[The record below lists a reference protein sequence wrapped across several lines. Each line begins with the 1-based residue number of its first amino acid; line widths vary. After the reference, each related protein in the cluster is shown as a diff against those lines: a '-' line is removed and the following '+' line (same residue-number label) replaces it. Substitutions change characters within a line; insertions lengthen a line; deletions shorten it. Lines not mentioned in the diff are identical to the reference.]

1 MSAPCSA
8 YDDPSCE
15 LLGFRQS
22 RSGELINWSKKI
34 SANYSAGK
42 WDVPAPPREQLGG
55 LLLVNPVQLGP
66 IGVGLARKTD
76 EEARICNSLGG
87 VAGMGA
93 NEIGTQ
99 GGGRAG
105 RQLRAH
111 RSHGG
116 RQAGL
121 FDEVRQFAGPA
132 ATAAGG
138 SPGRARSR
146 AGGAKKRHFRLVL

>member
-8 YDDPSCE
+8 YDDPSCG

-42 WDVPAPPREQLGG
+42 SGCTRPPGEQA
-55 LLLVNPVQLGP
+55 VDFFWSIRFNWGP
-66 IGVGLARKTD
+66 IRVGLARETD

-146 AGGAKKRHFRLVL
+146 AGGAKNRHFRLVL